1 MSLDEGRL
9 AETNACG
16 GLGQLESELA
26 SSAGEGALVAAQ
38 EVVLI
43 SADARVMA
51 EVTPAESIVLRS

>member
-1 MSLDEGRL
+1 M

>member
-1 MSLDEGRL
+1 L

-26 SSAGEGALVAAQ
+26 SSAGEGALAADQ
-38 EVVLI
+38 EAVLT
-43 SADARVMA
+43 SADVRVMA

>member
-26 SSAGEGALVAAQ
+26 SSAGEGALAADQ
-38 EVVLI
+38 EVVLT

-51 EVTPAESIVLRS
+51 EVTSAESIVLRS

>member
-1 MSLDEGRL
+1 M

-26 SSAGEGALVAAQ
+26 SSAGEGALAADQ
-38 EVVLI
+38 EVVLT

-51 EVTPAESIVLRS
+51 EVIPVESIVLRS